1 MTYPPVKHA
10 GPLEPRNLA
19 FIIVVSI
26 VTALQYGAV
35 QVFLASE
42 TRHWA
47 LYAVGPI
54 SIFLWHL
61 PPPLSEWKW
70 WLRRLVWWSV
80 AIAAGLA
87 VFAGSML
94 LTKGGPQLSRLFM
107 ATVLANVV
115 WTFVLFYTVER
126 RDDMRAGKLLL
137 VSVIFGLI
145 TGASYW
151 VVNALIR

>member
-1 MTYPPVKHA
+1 MTYPPVNHA

-26 VTALQYGAV
+26 VTVLQYGAV
-35 QVFLASE
+35 QVYLASE

-54 SIFLWHL
+54 TLYLWKL
-61 PPPLSEWKW
+61 PPPFREWKW
-70 WLRRLVWWSV
+70 WLRRLAWWTI
-80 AIAAGLA
+80 AIAAGLV
-87 VFAGSML
+87 VFAGAML
-94 LTKGGPQLSRLFM
+94 LTKEVPQLPRLFM
-107 ATVLANVV
+107 STVLANVV
-115 WTFVLFYTVER
+115 WTFVLFYTVDR
-126 RDDMRAGKLLL
+126 REDMRAGKLLL